1 MSRKVDN
8 GVAFSDDDIDYSDI
22 PASTAGDL
30 RRGIGVPSGDKSVLA
45 EEFLDRR
52 DELAKRQPCV
62 GSDGIDYRYL
72 KPDAEFW
79 REATLENIDEAMDRL
94 VSRRREEVRS
104 GSADNPKTRQS
115 KKSPSQISA

>member
-22 PASTAGDL
+22 PASTADDL

-52 DELAKRQPCV
+52 DELAARHPCV

-79 REATLENIDEAMDRL
+79 REATFENIDAAVDRL
-94 VSRRREEVRS
+94 ISRRREEVRS
-104 GSADNPKTRQS
+104 GSAGSHFVLR
-115 KKSPSQISA
+115 